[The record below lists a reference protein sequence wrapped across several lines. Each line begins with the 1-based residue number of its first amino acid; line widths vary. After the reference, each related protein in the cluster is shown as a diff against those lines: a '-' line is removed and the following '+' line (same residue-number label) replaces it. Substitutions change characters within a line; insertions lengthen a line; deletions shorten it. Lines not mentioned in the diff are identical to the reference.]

1 MVGRSGAVMKK
12 EEVFIDD
19 GSQLRAML
27 RPSDI
32 GSVVGWFL
40 QINRTRLPL

>member
-1 MVGRSGAVMKK
+1 MKK

-19 GSQLRAML
+19 GSQLRAIL

-40 QINRTRLPL
+40 RINTVDPAFLFTSLPR

>member
-1 MVGRSGAVMKK
+1 MVGRSGAIKKK